1 MKKVL
6 KILGI
11 IFVVIFI
18 IGFIG
23 SSLEGK
29 DSSIK
34 QPPKENKETETQVEI
49 EKIDEKTKSQKPKP
63 TVEEKFTKENA
74 LRKIQDY
81 QTTKDLASPY
91 VPKGK
96 TILEVYEIRGKAE
109 NIENLGWIT
118 EETDEKGKYVI
129 GYKQVVGGY
138 LASNPRWEVTKD
150 NIEALNGI
158 AIRITPE
165 FGPKEKEAEGTD
177 FEKQVYEMCK
187 SLFQKYDEELFE
199 KYDFPT
205 GEQLEETEKR
215 ALEETAKKFGITPE
229 KVKEI
234 YIGLDMSKYQ

>member
-11 IFVVIFI
+11 IFALFLI
-18 IGFIG
+18 IGLIG
-23 SSLEGK
+23 STLEEK
-29 DSSIK
+29 DSTAEQSPREDK
-34 QPPKENKETETQVEI
+34 QTETQVGA
-49 EKIDEKTKSQKPKP
+49 EKINEKTKSQKPKP
-63 TVEEKFTKENA
+63 TAEEKFTKEDA
-74 LRKIQDY
+74 LKKIQDY
-81 QTTKDLASPY
+81 RITTDLASPY

-96 TILEVYEIRGKAE
+96 TILEAYEIRGEAD

-118 EETDEKGKYVI
+118 EETDEKEKYII

-229 KVKEI
+229 EVEEI
-234 YIGLDMSKYQ
+234 YIRLDMSKYQ